1 MPRSYT
7 RIPLDVK
14 PELASEIDRA
24 IAMLTLRTGE
34 RTSRTAFIV
43 QAVREKLER
52 LQSEGTT
59 GTGTQHHQVGE

>member
-1 MPRSYT
+1 MARSYT

-14 PELASEIDRA
+14 PDFAAEIDRA
-24 IAMLTLRTGE
+24 IATLTLQTGE

-52 LQSEGTT
+52 LALLGSNANSAQST
-59 GTGTQHHQVGE
+59 